1 MGLDRFAVVFI
12 EPLMVGRELPDSLTR
27 AYELLRWQTQ

>member
-12 EPLMVGRELPDSLTR
+12 EPRMVGRELPDSITR
-27 AYELLRWQTQ
+27 SYELLRWQTQ

>member
-1 MGLDRFAVVFI
+1 MELDRFTVVFI
-12 EPLMVGRELPDSLTR
+12 EPLMVGRELLDSLTR